1 MKKMIVG
8 FVAVLIAACG
18 LFSGA
23 ADGAEIELKF
33 QSTYPPAHEVV
44 KGAFEPWFK
53 RLEEQSKGRLK
64 VHFFPPRAI
73 VKENE
78 TFEGAEAGLVDI
90 GTSMPGRNPGKFPL
104 VELTELPFI
113 FPSAQIGSLVTWKL
127 FEHYPEWQ
135 KEFKGAK
142 VLWLWVSATAH
153 IATTKKPVKTL
164 EDLKGMK
171 IIGYTPAMMET
182 IRALGA
188 NPLQIS
194 PIDAYLALQRGMADG
209 IVMSHAGNKS
219 LKLFESTKFIT
230 EANAL
235 VIPFYSVMNEKK
247 FESLPSELKKLIGE
261 TTGSEMAKECGK
273 TLDVGDREA
282 GEALKKDGVDIFVL
296 SEKEKERWVN
306 AVSPLYQDWFKRME
320 TKGYKNARQMFD
332 TSKQMIKELSGK

>member
-8 FVAVLIAACG
+8 FVAVLIAGCG
-18 LFSGA
+18 LFGRVA
-23 ADGAEIELKF
+23 YGAEIELKF

-53 RLEEQSKGRLK
+53 KLEEQSKGRLK
-64 VHFFPPRAI
+64 VHFFAPRAI

-104 VELTELPFI
+104 TEMTELPFL
-113 FPSAQIGSLVTWKL
+113 FPSAEIGSRVTWRL
-127 FEHYPEWQ
+127 FEQFPEWQ

-153 IATTKKPVKTL
+153 IATTKKPIKTL

-171 IIGYTPAMMET
+171 IIGYSPAMMDT

-188 NPLQIS
+188 NPLQVS

-219 LKLFESTKFIT
+219 LKLFEATKYVT
-230 EANAL
+230 EAHAL

-247 FESLPSELKKLIGE
+247 FENLPSDLKKLIENTSGA
-261 TTGSEMAKECGK
+261 EMAKACGK
-273 TLDVGDREA
+273 ALDEGDREA
-282 GEALKKDGVDIFVL
+282 GEALKKDGVNIFVL
-296 SEKEKERWVN
+296 PNDEKAKWAK
-306 AVSPLYQDWFKRME
+306 AVHPLYEDWFKKME
-320 TKGYKNARQMFD
+320 TRGHKDARKMFD
-332 TSKQMIKELSGK
+332 ASQQMIKESRNN